1 MLSGPK
7 ILLLEF
13 RDAFADSEAD
23 FSWWRTEVGYQR
35 FPCRPSSPANSGDGR
50 WDPLLKHQ
58 LQRQLEL
65 ALGSE
70 ITARNRSGNLP
81 ESSRRG
87 TPDR

>member
-1 MLSGPK
+1 MPGPK

-13 RDAFADSEAD
+13 RDAFDDSATD
-23 FSWWRTEVGYQR
+23 FSWWRTQFGLQR
-35 FPCRPSSPANSGDGR
+35 FPRRPSSPANSGDGR

-65 ALGSE
+65 ALGAE
-70 ITARNRSGNLP
+70 ITARNRSGNPP
-81 ESSRRG
+81 ERGRRG